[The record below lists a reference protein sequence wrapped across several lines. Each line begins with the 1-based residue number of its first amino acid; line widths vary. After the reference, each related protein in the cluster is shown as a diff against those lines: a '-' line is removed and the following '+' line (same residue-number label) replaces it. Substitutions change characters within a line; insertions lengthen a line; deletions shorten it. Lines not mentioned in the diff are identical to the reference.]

1 MKQAMSPNTNAG
13 LYPISAVSSTTGV
26 NSVTLRAWERRYGL
40 LKPVRTEAGHRLYT
54 EDDIERVKL
63 ILQLLDEGIA
73 ISRVKEALRIA
84 AERELGKATAET
96 GPWQQ
101 YQQTMLR
108 AVAEFDEGVLE
119 TVYNEAMSLYPVDVV
134 TRQLLMPLL
143 EQLGERWAKEITGI
157 AEEHFFSV
165 YMRNKLGARFHHR
178 NLQNTGPRLVAAC
191 LPGEQHEFGLLL
203 FSLAAHA
210 RGYRIILLGS
220 DMPISQLPAVVKRT
234 RSQAIV
240 LSGSVELDEDNLLTE
255 LKLLSKDC
263 RVPVYVGG
271 SSAYRYRHTIEKAG
285 AVVLGNDLTVGLH
298 QLHKQLPQPST
309 RG

>member
-1 MKQAMSPNTNAG
+1 MTSEMHSG
-13 LYPISAVSSTTGV
+13 LFPISAVSSATGV

-40 LKPVRTEAGHRLYT
+40 LKPVRTDAGHRLYT
-54 EDDIERVKL
+54 EEDIERIKL

-84 AERELGKATAET
+84 AERERGESPAET
-96 GPWQQ
+96 GPWTH

-108 AVAEFDEGVLE
+108 GVADFDEAVLE
-119 TVYNEAMSLYPVDVV
+119 NIYNEAMSLYPVDVV

-143 EQLGERWAKEITGI
+143 EQLGQRWEKEITGI

-234 RSQAIV
+234 HSQGVV
-240 LSGSVELDEDNLLTE
+240 LSGSVECDEAELQTE
-255 LKLLSKDC
+255 LKLLIREC
-263 RVPVYVGG
+263 RVPVYIGG
-271 SSAYRYRHTIEKAG
+271 TSSTRYRQAIEEAG
-285 AVVLGNDLTVGLH
+285 AIALGADLTIGLH
-298 QLHKQLPQPST
+298 NLGKQLPASPS
-309 RG
+309 RS

>member
-1 MKQAMSPNTNAG
+1 MTSDVHSG
-13 LYPISAVSSTTGV
+13 LYPISAVSTATGI

-40 LKPVRTEAGHRLYT
+40 LEPIRTEAGHRLYT
-54 EDDIERVKL
+54 EEDIERIKH

-84 AERELGKATAET
+84 AERERGET
-96 GPWQQ
+96 PAQIGPWTQ

-108 AVAEFDEGVLE
+108 GVAEFDEAVLE
-119 TVYNEAMSLYPVDVV
+119 SVYNEAMSLYPVDVV

-143 EQLGERWAKEITGI
+143 EQLGERWEKETTGI

-203 FSLAAHA
+203 FSLAAHS
-210 RGYRIILLGS
+210 RGYRVILLGS
-220 DMPISQLPAVVKRT
+220 DMPISQLPVVVKRT
-234 RSQAIV
+234 QSQAVV
-240 LSGSVELDEDNLLTE
+240 LSGSVECDETLLQNE
-255 LKLLSKDC
+255 LKLLIRDC
-263 RVPVYVGG
+263 HVPVYVGG
-271 SSAYRYRHTIEKAG
+271 SSAHKYRHAIEQTG
-285 AVVLGNDLTVGLH
+285 AIVLGNDLTLGLH
-298 QLHKQLPQPST
+298 QLNKQLPSPAS

>member
-1 MKQAMSPNTNAG
+1 MTSEIHSG
-13 LYPISAVSSTTGV
+13 LFPISAVSSATGV
-26 NSVTLRAWERRYGL
+26 NTVTLRAWERRYGL

-54 EDDIERVKL
+54 EEDIERIRL

-84 AERELGKATAET
+84 AERESGESPAET
-96 GPWQQ
+96 GPWTH
-101 YQQTMLR
+101 YQQAMLR
-108 AVAEFDEGVLE
+108 GVADFDEAVLE
-119 TVYNEAMSLYPVDVV
+119 NIYNEAMSLYPVDVV

-143 EQLGERWAKEITGI
+143 EQLGQRWEKVITGI

-234 RSQAIV
+234 HSQGVV
-240 LSGSVELDEDNLLTE
+240 LSGSVEYDEAELQSELRLLLRE
-255 LKLLSKDC
+255 C
-263 RVPVYVGG
+263 HVPVYVGG
-271 SSAYRYRHTIEKAG
+271 TSAHRYRHVIEQAG
-285 AVVLGNDLTVGLH
+285 ATVLGADLTIGLH
-298 QLHKQLPQPST
+298 NLGKQLPASPASS
-309 RG
+309 